1 MEKPDY
7 NQLYI
12 EERDRV
18 KRNRKRV
25 FSSIGNLDTIAGFVV
40 RPLTARAYL
49 DLELIDNDVL
59 DGVPSTQGIKQ
70 YIFRNHE
77 AYPLGAVRKYL
88 VETRIEKLL
97 SKDETE
103 DELISGIF
111 RHISDAFTEAAQ
123 SPGDGSFHRQT
134 KLGAVDGMTGAI
146 DEVAARH
153 GQSSDDVA
161 DYPLCKIFAL
171 QKAGRMATVPNY
183 KVLEPKSLR
192 DIKTQHLNDL
202 NDGKKS

>member
-1 MEKPDY
+1 METPDY
-7 NQLYI
+7 NQLYL
-12 EERDRV
+12 EERERV
-18 KRNRKRV
+18 QRNRKLV
-25 FSSIGNLDTIAGFVV
+25 FSSIGNVDTIAGFEV

-49 DLELIDNDVL
+49 DLELVDNDIL
-59 DGVPSTQGIKQ
+59 NGEASDTGIKQ
-70 YIFRNHE
+70 YIFRNHVS
-77 AYPLGAVRKYL
+77 YPLGRIRKFFI
-88 VETRIEKLL
+88 EWRIEKLL
-97 SKDETE
+97 KKE
-103 DELISGIF
+103 DSEIELIKGVF
-111 RHISDAFTEAAQ
+111 RHVSDAFTEAAQ

-161 DYPLCKIFAL
+161 DYSLCKIFSL

-192 DIKTQHLNDL
+192 DIKTLHLNRM
-202 NDGKKS
+202 NDGTSN